1 MQLQWELQAV
11 PRVGEITGTS
21 GKGPWP
27 GINPLSEKG
36 DGELPASLAGGG
48 QSPGDSIEPKKT
60 RRGPQT
66 GLKCK
71 GHKEHEGNGV
81 HRP

>member
-21 GKGPWP
+21 GKGLWP

-36 DGELPASLAGGG
+36 DGELHHWLGVASPL
-48 QSPGDSIEPKKT
+48 ET
-60 RRGPQT
+60 
-66 GLKCK
+66 L
-71 GHKEHEGNGV
+71 
-81 HRP
+81 